1 MSGRRCAERR
11 WLELHHD
18 DPFGRGGDHE
28 PSNLRL
34 LCRTHNALMAERE
47 YGKAV
52 MERHLR
58 NADDRVSE
66 AAPLYGFIERREVS
80 LH

>member
-1 MSGRRCAERR
+1 
-11 WLELHHD
+11 
-18 DPFGRGGDHE
+18 
-28 PSNLRL
+28 
-34 LCRTHNALMAERE
+34 MAERE

-58 NADDRVSE
+58 NADDIVSKPRL
-66 AAPLYGFIERREVS
+66 ANGFIERREVS